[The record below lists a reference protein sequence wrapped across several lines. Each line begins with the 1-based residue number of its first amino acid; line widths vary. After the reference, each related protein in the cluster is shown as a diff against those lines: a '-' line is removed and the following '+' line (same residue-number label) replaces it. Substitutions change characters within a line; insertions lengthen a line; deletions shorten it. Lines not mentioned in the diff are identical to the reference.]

1 MAWREARPV
10 VQFVFQ
16 LRFASGFV
24 LASVARGEFALSPTV
39 FAGAAGW
46 LAATWAIYLMNGI
59 ADVVEDRVNG
69 STRPIAR
76 GSLPVTSATTACFLL
91 CAGALGC
98 GALVSFRMV
107 VLVVLM
113 LAVGWAYSF
122 GPRPAKMTVP
132 GFVVS
137 VTALGLLTYSAGS
150 CAAGGEWAIPLLPF
164 GLVMSFW
171 MGLVGWTK
179 DLSDVEGDR
188 VAGRRTLPVLLG
200 ERRARTLMA
209 VVVTVVGWGF
219 LAAAGAASPH
229 LQPAAAVVCCGSV
242 VVAVLLLAPVRR
254 PGRAVRRRPY
264 RAFMITQYAAHVTLL
279 LSNMP

>member
-1 MAWREARPV
+1 M
-10 VQFVFQ
+10 QFVFQ

-24 LASVARGEFALSPTV
+24 LAAVARGEFTLNSAV

-76 GSLPVTSATTACFLL
+76 GSLPVTSATVTCFVLSV
-91 CAGALGC
+91 GALGC
-98 GALVSFRMV
+98 CVLVSFRMV

-113 LAVGWAYSF
+113 LAVGWAYSL
-122 GPRPAKMTVP
+122 GPYPLKMTVP
-132 GFVVS
+132 GFLVS
-137 VTALGLLTYSAGS
+137 VTALGLLTYSAGG
-150 CAAGGEWAIPLLPF
+150 CAAGGDGAASLLPF
-164 GLVMSFW
+164 GLVMSLW
-171 MGLVGWTK
+171 MSLVGWTK

-200 ERRARTLMA
+200 ERRARTVMA
-209 VVVTVVGWGF
+209 IAVTVVGWGF
-219 LAAAGAASPH
+219 FAAAGVAGRH

-242 VVAVLLLAPVRR
+242 LVAVLLLVPVRR
-254 PGRAVRRRPY
+254 PGRPVRRRPY
-264 RAFMITQYAAHVTLL
+264 RAFMITQYAAHATLL
-279 LSNMP
+279 LSNVP

>member
-1 MAWREARPV
+1 M

-24 LASVARGEFALSPTV
+24 LAGVARGEFTLGLSA

-76 GSLPVTSATTACFLL
+76 GSLPVTSATAACFLL
-91 CAGALGC
+91 AVGALGC
-98 GALVSFRMV
+98 CALVSFRMV
-107 VLVVLM
+107 VLVLLM
-113 LAVGWAYSF
+113 LAVGWAYSL
-122 GPRPAKMTVP
+122 GPCPLKMTVP
-132 GFVVS
+132 GFLVS
-137 VTALGLLTYSAGS
+137 VTALGLLTYSAGG
-150 CAAGGEWAIPLLPF
+150 CAAGGDWDTPLLPF
-164 GLVMSFW
+164 GLVMSLW

-179 DLSDVEGDR
+179 DLSDLKGDR
-188 VAGRRTLPVLLG
+188 AAGRRTLPVLLG
-200 ERRARTLMA
+200 ERRARTVMA
-209 VVVTVVGWGF
+209 IAVTVVGWGF
-219 LAAAGAASPH
+219 FAAAAVAGGH

-254 PGRAVRRRPY
+254 PGRSVRRRPY
-264 RAFMITQYAAHVTLL
+264 RAFMTTQYAAHVTLL